1 MNRDYLLSQRANFQQ
16 QREVAMARANQATG
30 ALAAIDAILADLD
43 KPALASDAPA
53 DNPPAT

>member
-43 KPALASDAPA
+43 KLSPPSDSP
-53 DNPPAT
+53 DNPPAA

>member
-43 KPALASDAPA
+43 KLSPPSDLP
-53 DNPPAT
+53 DNPPAA